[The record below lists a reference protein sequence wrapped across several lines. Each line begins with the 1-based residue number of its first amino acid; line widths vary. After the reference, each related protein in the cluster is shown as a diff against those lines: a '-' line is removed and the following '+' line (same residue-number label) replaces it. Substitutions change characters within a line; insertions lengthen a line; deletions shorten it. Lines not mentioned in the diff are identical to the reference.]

1 MAEQSGVTFEQV
13 SKAATAMLTQGTKPS
28 VRGVMQVTGGKTETV
43 SKLLR
48 DFNDKRNAEVLKMA
62 DELGSSKIAQ
72 LLADE
77 VQSVVERKTA
87 SLQQMISDQKAQL
100 DEAIELL
107 EEKEKDCQH
116 RIEMAEAKATQAINE
131 ANDKATKAIERV
143 DVAELTAKEA
153 SAAIEQAK
161 QDADKAVSDIENKCA
176 LLVTNSKS
184 EADSLVNAANR
195 RTDKAEQESAGLRE
209 QVTLLTVDQAKREI
223 EKAQHEKT
231 LEQHSTTLNELA
243 DKRTLIVQLQ
253 TQEENRQSEIN
264 RLTNELVD
272 VKADSKLLA
281 AAQGQLV
288 ELQRQISQLQSDLSL
303 SERERESLS
312 VALRSQ

>member
-87 SLQQMISDQKAQL
+87 SLQQMISDQKTQL

-143 DVAELTAKEA
+143 DVAELAAKEA